1 MSYEYKC
8 DSCKY
13 NDTDENT
20 SPCAWCGDNLSYEP
34 IQPQDGDRVVS
45 LNDRINDLI
54 NAIEID
60 ECGYWTPI
68 RIVSVLKQLPS
79 VEPQDSDLISRQ
91 DAIAE
96 IYEDFMTIDMAVHD
110 KSAKRCMDIL
120 EKLPSVS
127 QPQNLDYSIILG
139 IDTDHLN
146 ELLDGK
152 IINTADVL
160 KGFKN
165 IIDKQGLKGLEHWK
179 TNFGGLINILYDA
192 VQGSSVS
199 QKEWQDGYDT
209 GWMEAEVFY
218 EKEPQDTI
226 PIKAIKGAIDEMQT
240 LVLIEYDDDMTADEA
255 VETAVKQTKRW
266 CIDVVRRH
274 TGVNE

>member
-1 MSYEYKC
+1 M
-8 DSCKY
+8 
-13 NDTDENT
+13 
-20 SPCAWCGDNLSYEP
+20 
-34 IQPQDGDRVVS
+34 DREQINKIYS
-45 LNDRINDLI
+45 DYLNDCESEHDMEQIFDL
-54 NAIEID
+54 ALQAQPCED
-60 ECGYWTPI
+60 A
-68 RIVSVLKQLPS
+68 
-79 VEPQDSDLISRQ
+79 ISRQ

-110 KSAKRCMDIL
+110 KSAQRCMDIL
-120 EKLPSVS
+120 GKLPSVS
-127 QPQNLDYSIILG
+127 QPQNKDYSIILG

-192 VQGSSVS
+192 VQGSSVQPQIAS
-199 QKEWQDGYDT
+199 DCVGRKYIVH
-209 GWMEAEVFY
+209 EV
-218 EKEPQDTI
+218 EKSQDTI

-240 LVLIEYDDDMTADEA
+240 LVLIEYDDDMTAEKA

-266 CIDVVRRH
+266 CIDVVQRH